1 MVKDRLVSLEVVG
14 KLVNNESLEL
24 GNLRAYNKVLLAER
38 LWWFSLSLF
47 TFWYMI
53 ILWFLSF

>member
-1 MVKDRLVSLEVVG
+1 MVKDCLVSLEVVG

-38 LWWFSLSLF
+38 LWWFPLSLF

-53 ILWFLSF
+53 ILWLLSF